1 MPWGKRTALAALA
14 AALLAGC
21 GSSDDKSIPPDA
33 SGQLIAQLHSV
44 QDQVSS
50 GNCELAQGGATQ
62 FKANVDD
69 LPSSVDSQ
77 TKDDLTK
84 LADNL
89 VELTNSQ
96 CNTGASGLSGAT
108 ETTSTESSSS
118 TETSTEEPTT
128 TTSTTTTSTTEQE
141 QPTPS
146 GGGPQGNQDQGNGS
160 TGGALGGN
168 GASSGGIGVK
178 P

>member
-1 MPWGKRTALAALA
+1 MPWGKRTALAALTA
-14 AALLAGC
+14 AVLAGC
-21 GSSDDKSIPPDA
+21 GSSDDKSIPPDT
-33 SGQLIAQLHSV
+33 SGQLITQLHQV
-44 QDQVSS
+44 QDQVTS
-50 GNCELAQGGATQ
+50 GNCELAQVGATQ

-77 TKDDLTK
+77 TSDDLTK

-96 CNTGASGLSGAT
+96 CNTGASGVAGAT
-108 ETTSTESSSS
+108 TTSTSTESSSS
-118 TETSTEEPTT
+118 TESSTEAPT

-141 QPTPS
+141 QPTTPS
-146 GGGPQGNQDQGNGS
+146 GGGSEGNQANP
-160 TGGALGGN
+160 GGN
-168 GASSGGIGVK
+168 VIQGGSSGSGGIK